1 MSILPNILVV
11 DDEIQM
17 RRLVKMTLEAE
28 GYRIML
34 AETGE
39 EGIRKAETDRPD
51 LVVLDLGLP
60 DMDGMQVLK
69 SIREWSRR
77 PVIVVSVRNTEQDIV
92 QALDAGADDYLTKP
106 YRPGEL
112 LARVRL
118 ALRRGGDPEGGAL
131 EGGAHHLPDG
141 ISVDLATRTVV
152 RGEQEIKLTATE
164 WSLLALL
171 VKNEGRVL
179 THATILREVWGPAFS
194 EETQYTRVYVAA
206 LRRKLESD
214 PSRPKIILTESGI
227 GYRLQAGT

>member
-1 MSILPNILVV
+1 MSVVPNILVV

-28 GYRIML
+28 GYRVMD

-39 EGIRKAETDRPD
+39 EGIRRAGTDRPD
-51 LVVLDLGLP
+51 LVVLDLRLP

-112 LARVRL
+112 LARVRV
-118 ALRRGGDPEGGAL
+118 ALRRSGDQEGGPHEL
-131 EGGAHHLPDG
+131 PGGV
-141 ISVDLATRTVV
+141 SVDLAARTVM

-171 VKNEGRVL
+171 VRNEGRVL

-214 PSRPKIILTESGI
+214 PSRPKIIITESGI
-227 GYRLQAGT
+227 GYRLRAKS

>member
-1 MSILPNILVV
+1 MSVVPNILVV

-17 RRLVKMTLEAE
+17 RRLARMTLEAE
-28 GYRIML
+28 GYRVMD
-34 AETGE
+34 AETGG
-39 EGIRKAETDRPD
+39 EGIRRAGTDRPD

-118 ALRRGGDPEGGAL
+118 ALRRGGDQEGRLHELPEGV
-131 EGGAHHLPDG
+131 
-141 ISVDLATRTVV
+141 SVDLAARTVV
-152 RGEQEIKLTATE
+152 RGEHEIKLTATE

-171 VKNEGRVL
+171 VRNEGRVL

-206 LRRKLESD
+206 LRRKLEPD
-214 PSRPKIILTESGI
+214 PSRPKIIITESGI
-227 GYRLQAGT
+227 GYRLRARS

>member
-1 MSILPNILVV
+1 MSVVPNILVV

-17 RRLVKMTLEAE
+17 RRLARLTLEAE
-28 GYRIML
+28 GYRVMD

-39 EGIRKAETDRPD
+39 GGIRRAGTDRPD

-60 DMDGMQVLK
+60 DMDGMEVLK

-118 ALRRGGDPEGGAL
+118 ALRRGGDHEGGLHELPEGV
-131 EGGAHHLPDG
+131 
-141 ISVDLATRTVV
+141 SVDLAARTVM

-171 VKNEGRVL
+171 VRNEGRVL

-214 PSRPKIILTESGI
+214 PSRPKIIITESGI
-227 GYRLQAGT
+227 GYRLRAKS

>member
-1 MSILPNILVV
+1 MSVLPNILVV

-28 GYRIML
+28 GYRVML

-39 EGIRKAETDRPD
+39 EGMRMAGTDRPD
-51 LVVLDLGLP
+51 LVILDLGLP

-77 PVIVVSVRNTEQDIV
+77 PIIVVSVRNTEQDIV

-118 ALRRGGDPEGGAL
+118 ALRRGGDEEGVLHQLPE
-131 EGGAHHLPDG
+131 G
-141 ISVDLATRTVV
+141 ISVDLAARTVV

-171 VKNEGRVL
+171 VRNEGRVL

-214 PSRPKIILTESGI
+214 PSRPKIIITESGI
-227 GYRLQAGT
+227 GYRLRAKG

>member
-1 MSILPNILVV
+1 MSVVPNILVV

-17 RRLVKMTLEAE
+17 RRLARMTLEAE
-28 GYRIML
+28 GYRVMD

-39 EGIRKAETDRPD
+39 EGIRRAGTDRPD

-118 ALRRGGDPEGGAL
+118 ALRRGGDQEGRLHELPEGV
-131 EGGAHHLPDG
+131 
-141 ISVDLATRTVV
+141 SVDLAARTVM

-171 VKNEGRVL
+171 VRNEGRVL

-194 EETQYTRVYVAA
+194 EETQYTRVHVAA

-214 PSRPKIILTESGI
+214 PSRPKIIITESGI
-227 GYRLQAGT
+227 GYRLRAKS

>member
-1 MSILPNILVV
+1 MSVVPNILVV

-17 RRLVKMTLEAE
+17 RRLVKMTLEVE
-28 GYRIML
+28 GYRVML

-39 EGIRKAETDRPD
+39 EAIRMAGTDRPD

-118 ALRRGGDPEGGAL
+118 ALRRGGDQEGGPHELPEGIA
-131 EGGAHHLPDG
+131 
-141 ISVDLATRTVV
+141 VDLAARTVM

-171 VKNEGRVL
+171 VRNEGRVL

-214 PSRPKIILTESGI
+214 PSRPKIIITESGI
-227 GYRLQAGT
+227 GYRLRAKG

>member
-1 MSILPNILVV
+1 MSVVPNILVV

-28 GYRIML
+28 GYRVMD

-39 EGIRKAETDRPD
+39 EGIRRAGTDRPD
-51 LVVLDLGLP
+51 LVVLDLRLP

-112 LARVRL
+112 LARVRV
-118 ALRRGGDPEGGAL
+118 ALRRSGDQEGGPHEL
-131 EGGAHHLPDG
+131 PGGV
-141 ISVDLATRTVV
+141 SVDLAARTVM

-171 VKNEGRVL
+171 VRNEGRVL
-179 THATILREVWGPAFS
+179 THATILREVWGPASS

-214 PSRPKIILTESGI
+214 PSRPKIIITESGI
-227 GYRLQAGT
+227 GYRLRTKG

>member
-1 MSILPNILVV
+1 MSVVPNILVV

-17 RRLVKMTLEAE
+17 RRLVKMTLEVE
-28 GYRIML
+28 GYRVML

-39 EGIRKAETDRPD
+39 EGIRMAGTDRPD

-118 ALRRGGDPEGGAL
+118 ALRRGGDQEGGPHELPEGIA
-131 EGGAHHLPDG
+131 
-141 ISVDLATRTVV
+141 VDLAARTVM

-171 VKNEGRVL
+171 VRNEGRVL

-214 PSRPKIILTESGI
+214 PSRPKIIITESGI
-227 GYRLQAGT
+227 GYRLRAKG